1 MTRPR
6 KRTYPSHAKAAARLR
21 EHPGMWMQV
30 AVYPVAYSARGA
42 AHRIRTAY
50 RLPSYEPAGAFEARV
65 EQLDEG
71 TAVVARWLGAQ
82 VEADLRQAAALAAVH
97 AGGDPR

>member
-6 KRTYPSHAKAAARLR
+6 KRTHTRHAKAAARLR

-30 AVYPVAYSARGA
+30 AVYPTAYSAHGA

-50 RLPSYEPAGAFEARV
+50 RLPAYEPAGAYEART

-82 VEADLRQAAALAAVH
+82 VEADLRRAAALAAVH
-97 AGGDPR
+97 AGGGA